1 MASAWN
7 PAPRRAAPPR
17 AMHYGDRAWSP
28 VEQHRRA
35 ARGARGAP
43 WVQVDGVEAA
53 HTCNRGTH
61 TAFIFR
67 LHSSVERSHKSE
79 LGEDVKRPRYSVSRQ
94 ARVARE
100 PQTRQALTRGPGSE
114 FVISGLRGEEGG
126 GHCQETRSA
135 GVNGVWR
142 ERGDAG
148 RCLPLIMASAA
159 QNRWRTSTSDEEQ
172 LFATPQTGSPR
183 VTLAT
188 LPRPL
193 RPPPAPRSVPPPG
206 QAMAGSGPEAC

>member
-1 MASAWN
+1 MEPGGAASPRSPRSSVGSGGRGRRGAYLQQRNTHSFYFPATFKRGEVTQVGAWRRRETTPVLCLQTSPCRARASD
-7 PAPRRAAPPR
+7 PAGTHTRSRFRVRHIGP
-17 AMHYGDRAWSP
+17 S
-28 VEQHRRA
+28 
-35 ARGARGAP
+35 GARG
-43 WVQVDGVEAA
+43 
-53 HTCNRGTH
+53 
-61 TAFIFR
+61 
-67 LHSSVERSHKSE
+67 
-79 LGEDVKRPRYSVSRQ
+79 
-94 ARVARE
+94 
-100 PQTRQALTRGPGSE
+100 
-114 FVISGLRGEEGG
+114 EGG
-126 GHCQETRSA
+126 GHCEKTRSA

-193 RPPPAPRSVPPPG
+193 RPPRRFSCRSPAPRSVPPPG
-206 QAMAGSGPEAC
+206 QAMVGSGPEAC